1 MARRFCCPGL
11 ALDEQNGSRELV
23 GCKGCPSVRPVLSE
37 RARRWIV
44 GEVES
49 STYFAV
55 AGREATALART
66 EVVTRLHQPGWWDRL
81 TGWER
86 IDQAESL

>member
-1 MARRFCCPGL
+1 M
-11 ALDEQNGSRELV
+11 GSKDR
-23 GCKGCPSVRPVLSE
+23 PSVRPVLSE

-44 GEVES
+44 GDVES

-55 AGREATALART
+55 ARLEATALART
-66 EVVTRLHQPGWWDRL
+66 EVVTRLHHAGWWDRL

-86 IDQAESL
+86 FEQAERL